1 MEGVEEANQAAINSS
16 YRVLS
21 LLSLPKNQLQFRQ
34 IALETGDSVSKFNKV
49 VLLLSNNK
57 GHARSRTEK
66 RKNRN
71 LPQINP
77 ICLLDHPVLS
87 NFDQFAPN
95 LDPSPSNSFQFH
107 PKNKFSIDSGSG
119 SFAKTASTPKFN
131 QNIFLESPILEIDP
145 SSSSVNQNHQI
156 VPQSNKPK
164 STQFQFKDDRS
175 KPSGIN
181 IDFENFSKA
190 NSVYSS
196 LSVDGSGFQLISG
209 AQSSDLV
216 SPRPPSFKRKC
227 HEKGEN
233 GESKCGTSGKCHC
246 AKKRKYRVKKTIKVP
261 AISDKI
267 ADIPPDDYS
276 WRKYGQK
283 PIKGSPHPRGYYK
296 CSGVKGCP
304 AKKHV
309 ERCLDEP
316 SMLIVTY
323 EGEHNHAKPL
333 NQPAQTT

>member
-1 MEGVEEANQAAINSS
+1 MEVVEEANQVAINSC

-21 LLSLPKNQLQFRQ
+21 LLSQPKNQLQFRQ
-34 IALETGDSVSKFNKV
+34 IALETGESVSRFNKV

-57 GHARSRTEK
+57 GHARSKTEK
-66 RKNRN
+66 WKNGN

-87 NFDQFAPN
+87 NFGQFAPN
-95 LDPSPSNSFQFH
+95 PEPSPSNSFQFH

-119 SFAKTASTPKFN
+119 SLAKAASTPKFN
-131 QNIFLESPILEIDP
+131 QSIFLESPILEIDP

-156 VPQSNKPK
+156 ASHSSKPK
-164 STQFQFKDDRS
+164 STHFQFKDERGRTS
-175 KPSGIN
+175 EIN

-216 SPRPPSFKRKC
+216 SPRLPPFKRKC

-233 GESKCGTSGKCHC
+233 GEGKCGTSGKCHC
-246 AKKRKYRVKKTIKVP
+246 AKKR
-261 AISDKI
+261 
-267 ADIPPDDYS
+267 
-276 WRKYGQK
+276 
-283 PIKGSPHPRGYYK
+283 
-296 CSGVKGCP
+296 
-304 AKKHV
+304 
-309 ERCLDEP
+309 
-316 SMLIVTY
+316 
-323 EGEHNHAKPL
+323 
-333 NQPAQTT
+333 